1 MDLSFYVNTI
11 ILTEK
16 EDDGEEESHGHKRK
30 RKKSKSPNQEDTGIL
45 LKLWKL
51 THLIINL

>member
-45 LKLWKL
+45 LKL
-51 THLIINL
+51 